1 MASSSLAEERKKEDS
16 EKLKALVRDCDLL
29 EEDKNQRECEMVLFQ
44 ARKGGTVT
52 RGHDTWR
59 ARSCPR
65 ETGCQRREP
74 AWGGLPAPGGPHLLS
89 PCSAA
94 GAAKDGAAGEAGR
107 RGGLEA
113 LSFPQR

>member
-1 MASSSLAEERKKEDS
+1 MVSALASSSLAEERKKEDS

-74 AWGGLPAPGGPHLLS
+74 AWGGLPARQSWAAAHGG
-89 PCSAA
+89 
-94 GAAKDGAAGEAGR
+94 GKDTDR
-107 RGGLEA
+107 RNPEKT
-113 LSFPQR
+113 FIIIMF